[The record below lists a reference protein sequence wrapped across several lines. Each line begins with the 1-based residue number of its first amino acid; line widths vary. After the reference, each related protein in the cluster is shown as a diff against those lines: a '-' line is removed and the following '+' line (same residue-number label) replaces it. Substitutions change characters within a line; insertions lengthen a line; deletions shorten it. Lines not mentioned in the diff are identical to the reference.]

1 MVGVMVEVM
10 VDLTVVVVVVVLMMV
25 SVWWQGKVSEV
36 ARSGRAGASA

>member
-1 MVGVMVEVM
+1 MVGVMVEV
-10 VDLTVVVVVVVLMMV
+10 VRDLTVVVVMVMV

>member
-1 MVGVMVEVM
+1 MVGVMVEVVM
-10 VDLTVVVVVVVLMMV
+10 DLTVVVVVMMV

>member
-1 MVGVMVEVM
+1 MVGVMVEV
-10 VDLTVVVVVVVLMMV
+10 VRDLTVVVMMV